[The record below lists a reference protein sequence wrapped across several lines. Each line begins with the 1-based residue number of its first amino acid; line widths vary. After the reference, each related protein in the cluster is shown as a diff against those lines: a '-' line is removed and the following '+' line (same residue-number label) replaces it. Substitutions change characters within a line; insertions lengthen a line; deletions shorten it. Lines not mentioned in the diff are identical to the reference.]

1 MRLATDHPI
10 GMMRSAGRGRSTA
23 GMTSAGAT
31 GPTTAAPSA
40 PPDPL
45 ALLRSRS
52 HLRLLVLAGEV
63 TYDTEPL
70 EPPPDDRIL
79 VCCSRRSSELT
90 LDL

>member
-1 MRLATDHPI
+1 
-10 GMMRSAGRGRSTA
+10 
-23 GMTSAGAT
+23 MTSAGAT
-31 GPTTAAPSA
+31 APATAAPSA
-40 PPDPL
+40 PPDPP

-52 HLRLLVLAGEV
+52 YLRLLVLAGEV

>member
-1 MRLATDHPI
+1 
-10 GMMRSAGRGRSTA
+10 
-23 GMTSAGAT
+23 
-31 GPTTAAPSA
+31 
-40 PPDPL
+40 L